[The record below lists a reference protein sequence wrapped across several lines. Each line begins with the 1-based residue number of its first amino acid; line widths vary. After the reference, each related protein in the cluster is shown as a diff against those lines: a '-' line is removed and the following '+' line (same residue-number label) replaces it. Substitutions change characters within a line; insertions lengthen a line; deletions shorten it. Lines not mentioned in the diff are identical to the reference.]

1 MTLDRRAALAAL
13 GGALLGTTGIKAAPR
28 GRGDRDVTRFVSFRR
43 PDGTPSFGRQ
53 NGETIVELATD
64 ATPSLKAALTDG
76 SLVGLTDGV
85 SFAAADVVLLPVIP
99 DPAKILCVGLNYAE
113 HVKETGREQK
123 AHPAIFVRY
132 ADSLIAD
139 GQPMVKPAVTTRF
152 DYEGEL
158 AVIIG
163 KPCHKVA
170 AADAMAYV
178 AGYACF
184 NDGSARDWQRHNI
197 QFTPGKTFPGTGG
210 FGPAL
215 VTPDAI
221 EDLGAL
227 RVQTR
232 LNGELVQDQ
241 PVSDMI
247 WDIPTVIEY
256 ISAFTPL
263 APGDVIATGTPG
275 GVGDKRTPPL
285 YMNAGDKVEVTIGT
299 IGTLTNRI
307 IDEQ

>member
-1 MTLDRRAALAAL
+1 MRY
-13 GGALLGTTGIKAAPR
+13 
-28 GRGDRDVTRFVSFRR
+28 VSFRR
-43 PDGTPSFGRQ
+43 PDGTPSFGRLD
-53 NGETIVELATD
+53 GETIVELATA
-64 ATPSLKAALTDG
+64 ATRGLKAALTDG
-76 SLVGLTDGV
+76 SLASLADGT
-85 SFAAADVVLLPVIP
+85 SFTAADVVLLPVIP

-139 GQPMVKPAVTTRF
+139 GQPMVKPAATERF

-163 KPCHKVA
+163 RPAHKVSR
-170 AADAMAYV
+170 ADAMAHV
-178 AGYACF
+178 AGYAVF

-215 VTPDAI
+215 VTADEI
-221 EDLGAL
+221 DDLGAL
-227 RVQTR
+227 RVQTT
-232 LNGELVQDQ
+232 LNGQIVQDQ

-263 APGDVIATGTPG
+263 SPGDVIATGTPG
-275 GVGDKRTPPL
+275 GVGDKRNPPL
-285 YMNAGDKVEVTIGT
+285 YMVAGDKVEIAIGT

>member
-1 MTLDRRAALAAL
+1 MRY
-13 GGALLGTTGIKAAPR
+13 
-28 GRGDRDVTRFVSFRR
+28 VSFRR
-43 PDGTPSFGRQ
+43 PDGTPSFGRLD
-53 NGETIVELATD
+53 GEAIVELTGA
-64 ATPSLKAALTDG
+64 PSLKAAL
-76 SLVGLTDGV
+76 
-85 SFAAADVVLLPVIP
+85 AAGNLATLSEGDRFNRDDIVLLPVIP
-99 DPAKILCVGLNYAE
+99 DPAKILCVGLNYAA

-123 AHPAIFVRY
+123 EHPAIFVRY
-132 ADSLIAD
+132 ADSLVAD
-139 GQPMVKPAVTTRF
+139 GQPMVKPAVTSRF

-163 KPCHKVA
+163 KPAHKVA
-170 AADAMAYV
+170 RADAMAHV

-197 QFTPGKTFPGTGG
+197 QFTPGKTFPATGG

-215 VTPDAI
+215 VTPDEAG
-221 EDLGAL
+221 DLNAQ

-241 PVSDMI
+241 PISDMI
-247 WDIPTVIEY
+247 WDIATVIEY

-285 YMNAGDKVEVTIGT
+285 YMKAGDKVEISIGV

>member
-1 MTLDRRAALAAL
+1 MRY
-13 GGALLGTTGIKAAPR
+13 
-28 GRGDRDVTRFVSFRR
+28 VSFRR
-43 PDGTPSFGRQ
+43 PDGTASFGRL
-53 NGETIVELATD
+53 NGETIVELASD
-64 ATPSLKAALTDG
+64 AVPSLKAALTDG
-76 SLVGLTDGV
+76 SLAMLADGA
-85 SFAAADVVLLPVIP
+85 SFAAADVVPLPVIP

-139 GQPMVKPAVTTRF
+139 GQPMVKPSVTERF

-158 AVIIG
+158 AIVIG

-215 VTPDAI
+215 VTADEIA
-221 EDLGAL
+221 DLGAL

-241 PVSDMI
+241 AVSDMI

-285 YMNAGDKVEVTIGT
+285 YMNAGDKVEVSIGT

-307 IDEQ
+307 IDEA